1 MKKASFSD
9 KLTPLVE
16 RIQKLTTLQRVLIC
30 VLTIVLLVGSFVYFS
45 YMPKYEQ
52 LQALETEYQDL
63 ETKLVQ
69 ARNAARQLPAL
80 KKELAAA
87 EVRFNT
93 VQRALPEKEEIPS
106 LLASISRSGSEVGLD
121 FLLFQPKAEASR
133 EFYAEIPV
141 DIRVQGSFHS
151 VGLFFDRVAHLP
163 RIVNIMDVTMVP
175 GNASKGPYSNLVT
188 SCTATTYK
196 FVEAP
201 PPDAQKPSKR
211 RK

>member
-1 MKKASFSD
+1 MKKASFSET
-9 KLTPLVE
+9 LTPVVE
-16 RIQKLTTLQRVLIC
+16 RIQRLTTLQRVLIY

-45 YMPKYEQ
+45 FMPKYER

-63 ETKLVQ
+63 EAKLVQ

-93 VQRALPEKEEIPS
+93 VQRALPENEEIPS

-163 RIVNIMDVTMVP
+163 RIVNILDVTMVP
-175 GNASKGPYSNLVT
+175 EKASKGPYSNLVT

-201 PPDAQKPSKR
+201 PPDAKKPSKR